1 MKDQNFS
8 FYKQKHKLIN
18 KILKLIQCNQI
29 QNKLLY
35 NLIVVKIKN
44 LLMYILLKKK
54 QNKFKVK

>member
-44 LLMYILLKKK
+44 LLIYILLKKK